1 MADKKLAQLRT
12 LFAKMPE
19 GAGKDAVAKK
29 IAKLEASQP
38 KEVVEVKEEVK
49 VETKKAKA
57 PRKPK
62 ATKSAS
68 GKEKRHVFEKEVEG
82 GKEVKVVMAT
92 SPELAKEAMQESGFE
107 FVKTITRGRSPKEGF
122 IATGKAKKT
131 KAKTPERASKATRE
145 SMAKDAGMTAE
156 KAEKVASKVASSKKR
171 GRKPMDKKA
180 FLFEMPLKTQAG
192 KVKRKVVTATSEA
205 SAIKAA
211 GKNYTLVKELEKGEN
226 PKVGVQPIEG
236 FVAPAP
242 KKRGRKPKAK
252 TLEEV
257 TEKSE
262 AIGEGIGIANK
273 EIGDQLRDLAN
284 GMILEMEEKVDSL
297 MEELKKVSRQLNEL
311 GREVF
316 YLGTEA
322 DGKKM
327 AHGGTTHEKIKI
339 SDSDMKKLHE
349 GKEVTISGVTL
360 DFGHGGQTPADV
372 MKGLNDFAMFAL
384 NFPPNFVS
392 DAFDGN
398 QHLIQKFNDLYDRV
412 GSDAVVVK
420 FYAQLD
426 GGNKRRLQEYIADVY
441 ADKMADGGRVGD
453 KDFVLDNYYVIV
465 DKDDYEEG
473 MTDQVASWNS
483 FDYGESNKSF
493 SSKSALMDF
502 IKEVI
507 DRDTSEDD
515 TKESNFDIESDEDG
529 TTINYGVLCKYDN
542 LGRGRYGNY
551 EKATREEIEQW
562 KKGDLE
568 LFNVGFTFKVKVF
581 EPRKRAEFAHGG
593 KTHRQ
598 GYDDKLDESLAIR
611 RGAGRSKQQSRKDR
625 RDESAAMERSMG
637 RRKYSSVG
645 TMDIDDR
652 MI

>member
-349 GKEVTISGVTL
+349 GKEVTIAGVTL
-360 DFGHGGQTPADV
+360 DFAPAGKKMAKGGKLEV
-372 MKGLNDFAMFAL
+372 GKNYRAMFS
-384 NFPPNFVS
+384 N
-392 DAFDGN
+392 
-398 QHLIQKFNDLYDRV
+398 KFNKRVPTDFKVVDKFKGRDDMPMVEIITENGERANVFEKDLKPLMF
-412 GSDAVVVK
+412 AK
-420 FYAQLD
+420 
-426 GGNKRRLQEYIADVY
+426 
-441 ADKMADGGRVGD
+441 GGRM
-453 KDFVLDNYYVIV
+453 K
-465 DKDDYEEG
+465 
-473 MTDQVASWNS
+473 
-483 FDYGESNKSF
+483 
-493 SSKSALMDF
+493 
-502 IKEVI
+502 
-507 DRDTSEDD
+507 
-515 TKESNFDIESDEDG
+515 
-529 TTINYGVLCKYDN
+529 
-542 LGRGRYGNY
+542 
-551 EKATREEIEQW
+551 
-562 KKGDLE
+562 
-568 LFNVGFTFKVKVF
+568 
-581 EPRKRAEFAHGG
+581 
-593 KTHRQ
+593 RQ
-598 GYDDKLDESLAIR
+598 GFDDELDESLGMR
-611 RGAGRSKQQSRKDR
+611 RGKESRMRQSMKDR
-625 RDESAAMERSMG
+625 RDESAGMEKSMG

>member
-38 KEVVEVKEEVK
+38 KEVVEVKEKVK

-68 GKEKRHVFEKEVEG
+68 GKEMRHVFEKEVEG
-82 GKEVKVVMAT
+82 GKEVKVVIAT

-131 KAKTPERASKATRE
+131 KAKAPARASKATRE

-205 SAIKAA
+205 SAMKAA

-226 PKVGVQPIEG
+226 PKVGVQPVEG

-262 AIGEGIGIANK
+262 AIGEGIAIADKAMADFGKEMAEKNMKERLIGEGIAIADK
-273 EIGDQLRDLAN
+273 LSKRVLRLDLASV
-284 GMILEMEEKVDSL
+284 MDKLQDLTFRYDLALEGAEKVVGNLQAGATHLNDLKAALKALYLDDKKMARGGMMARQEREDIKKASEAMYDHLDKVGMSLDDLGGVGRDNQGKFDWFDDSAGVGSDDKFL
-297 MEELKKVSRQLNEL
+297 YQSDATEDFTKYLKKA
-311 GREVF
+311 
-316 YLGTEA
+316 YPA
-322 DGKKM
+322 GKKM
-327 AHGGTTHEKIKI
+327 AHGGKVEQWANDENAQLGKWLMKNGVGKAILRSSTSASDLEAKIMSRGKRRGEVAGLEYDNEDVGLQWVAW
-339 SDSDMKKLHE
+339 SDLWDELMSR
-349 GKEVTISGVTL
+349 GVIN
-360 DFGHGGQTPADV
+360 
-372 MKGLNDFAMFAL
+372 K
-384 NFPPNFVS
+384 NFV
-392 DAFDGN
+392 GN
-398 QHLIQKFNDLYDRV
+398 
-412 GSDAVVVK
+412 G
-420 FYAQLD
+420 
-426 GGNKRRLQEYIADVY
+426 
-441 ADKMADGGRVGD
+441 
-453 KDFVLDNYYVIV
+453 
-465 DKDDYEEG
+465 
-473 MTDQVASWNS
+473 
-483 FDYGESNKSF
+483 
-493 SSKSALMDF
+493 
-502 IKEVI
+502 
-507 DRDTSEDD
+507 
-515 TKESNFDIESDEDG
+515 
-529 TTINYGVLCKYDN
+529 
-542 LGRGRYGNY
+542 
-551 EKATREEIEQW
+551 
-562 KKGDLE
+562 KK
-568 LFNVGFTFKVKVF
+568 
-581 EPRKRAEFAHGG
+581 
-593 KTHRQ
+593 
-598 GYDDKLDESLAIR
+598 
-611 RGAGRSKQQSRKDR
+611 
-625 RDESAAMERSMG
+625 
-637 RRKYSSVG
+637 
-645 TMDIDDR
+645 
-652 MI
+652 

>member
-68 GKEKRHVFEKEVEG
+68 GKEMRHVFEKEVEG

-131 KAKTPERASKATRE
+131 KAKAPARASKATRE

-226 PKVGVQPIEG
+226 PKVGVQPMEG

-257 TEKSE
+257 TEKAE
-262 AIGEGIGIANK
+262 AIGEGIAIADKAMADFGK
-273 EIGDQLRDLAN
+273 EMAEKNTKERFIGTSIIKLIEISSDMAQAVKELDGLRQFLDNLVSEV
-284 GMILEMEEKVDSL
+284 GGVMGEMDKL
-297 MEELKKVSRQLNEL
+297 R
-311 GREVF
+311 R
-316 YLGTEA
+316 
-322 DGKKM
+322 KM

-349 GKEVTISGVTL
+349 GKEVTIKGVTL
-360 DFGHGGQTPADV
+360 DFARGGRTSMREREDIKKASEAMYDHLDKVGMSLRAVDGSRPPSGVYRTMLGTFGWTDFDADANS
-372 MKGLNDFAMFAL
+372 KGEFLFE
-384 NFPPNFVS
+384 S
-392 DAFDGN
+392 DAIEDFTKY
-398 QHLIQKFNDLYDRV
+398 LKKAYPV
-412 GSDAVVVK
+412 GK
-420 FYAQLD
+420 
-426 GGNKRRLQEYIADVY
+426 
-441 ADKMADGGRVGD
+441 KM
-453 KDFVLDNYYVIV
+453 
-465 DKDDYEEG
+465 
-473 MTDQVASWNS
+473 
-483 FDYGESNKSF
+483 
-493 SSKSALMDF
+493 
-502 IKEVI
+502 
-507 DRDTSEDD
+507 
-515 TKESNFDIESDEDG
+515 
-529 TTINYGVLCKYDN
+529 
-542 LGRGRYGNY
+542 
-551 EKATREEIEQW
+551 
-562 KKGDLE
+562 
-568 LFNVGFTFKVKVF
+568 
-581 EPRKRAEFAHGG
+581 AHGG
-593 KTHRQ
+593 MHAQ
-598 GYDDKLDESLAIR
+598 GYDDKLDESLGMR
-611 RGAGRSKQQSRKDR
+611 KGAGRSKQQSRKDR
-625 RDESAAMERSMG
+625 RDESAGMEKSMG

>member
-131 KAKTPERASKATRE
+131 KAKTPARASKATRE

-262 AIGEGIGIANK
+262 AIGEGIA
-273 EIGDQLRDLAN
+273 IGDRYFPDADLDE
-284 GMILEMEEKVDSL
+284 ILSDLLTST
-297 MEELKKVSRQLNEL
+297 KK
-311 GREVF
+311 F
-316 YLGTEA
+316 KDAMGTAALAISKLQEFIKF
-322 DGKKM
+322 DGKGNKM
-327 AHGGTTHEKIKI
+327 A
-339 SDSDMKKLHE
+339 
-349 GKEVTISGVTL
+349 
-360 DFGHGGQTPADV
+360 HGGQTPADV

-426 GGNKRRLQEYIADVY
+426 GGNKRILQEYIADVY

-453 KDFVLDNYYVIV
+453 KDFVLDHYNVFV

-473 MTDQVASWNS
+473 MTDQVANWYSS
-483 FDYGESNKSF
+483 DYGESNKSF

-625 RDESAAMERSMG
+625 RDESAAMEKSMG

>member
-131 KAKTPERASKATRE
+131 KAKTPARASKATRE

-262 AIGEGIGIANK
+262 AIGEGIA
-273 EIGDQLRDLAN
+273 IGDRYFPDADLDE
-284 GMILEMEEKVDSL
+284 ILSDLLTST
-297 MEELKKVSRQLNEL
+297 KK
-311 GREVF
+311 F
-316 YLGTEA
+316 KDAMGTAALAISKLQEFIKF
-322 DGKKM
+322 DGKGNKM
-327 AHGGTTHEKIKI
+327 A
-339 SDSDMKKLHE
+339 
-349 GKEVTISGVTL
+349 
-360 DFGHGGQTPADV
+360 HGGQTPADV

-426 GGNKRRLQEYIADVY
+426 GGNKRILQEYIADVY

-453 KDFVLDNYYVIV
+453 KDFVLDHYNVFV

-473 MTDQVASWNS
+473 MTDQVANWYSS
-483 FDYGESNKSF
+483 DYGESNKSF

>member
-171 GRKPMDKKA
+171 GRKPMEKKA

-262 AIGEGIGIANK
+262 AIGEGIA
-273 EIGDQLRDLAN
+273 IGDRYFPDANLDEILSDL
-284 GMILEMEEKVDSL
+284 LTST
-297 MEELKKVSRQLNEL
+297 KKFEDAM
-311 GREVF
+311 
-316 YLGTEA
+316 GTAALAISKLQEFIKF
-322 DGKKM
+322 DGKGNKM
-327 AHGGTTHEKIKI
+327 AHGGQTT
-339 SDSDMKKLHE
+339 
-349 GKEVTISGVTL
+349 
-360 DFGHGGQTPADV
+360 ADV

>member
-131 KAKTPERASKATRE
+131 KAKTPARASKATRE

-262 AIGEGIGIANK
+262 AIGEGIA
-273 EIGDQLRDLAN
+273 IGDRYFPDADLDE
-284 GMILEMEEKVDSL
+284 ILSDLLTST
-297 MEELKKVSRQLNEL
+297 KK
-311 GREVF
+311 F
-316 YLGTEA
+316 KDAMGTAALAISKLQEFIKF
-322 DGKKM
+322 DGKGNKM
-327 AHGGTTHEKIKI
+327 A
-339 SDSDMKKLHE
+339 
-349 GKEVTISGVTL
+349 
-360 DFGHGGQTPADV
+360 HGGQTPADV

-426 GGNKRRLQEYIADVY
+426 GGNKRILQEYIADVY

-453 KDFVLDNYYVIV
+453 KDFVLDHYNVFV

-473 MTDQVASWNS
+473 MTDQVANWYSS
-483 FDYGESNKSF
+483 DYGESNKNF

>member
-68 GKEKRHVFEKEVEG
+68 GKEMRHVFEKEVEG

-131 KAKTPERASKATRE
+131 KAKAPARASKATRE

-226 PKVGVQPIEG
+226 PKVGVQPMEG

-257 TEKSE
+257 TEKAE
-262 AIGEGIGIANK
+262 AIGEGIAIADRYYPDADLDTILSELLALQK
-273 EIGDQLRDLAN
+273 EVRDVSSRAALVYAKLKDFVKFEGKGKKTGD
-284 GMILEMEEKVDSL
+284 
-297 MEELKKVSRQLNEL
+297 
-311 GREVF
+311 
-316 YLGTEA
+316 
-322 DGKKM
+322 KKM

-360 DFGHGGQTPADV
+360 DFA
-372 MKGLNDFAMFAL
+372 
-384 NFPPNFVS
+384 
-392 DAFDGN
+392 
-398 QHLIQKFNDLYDRV
+398 R
-412 GSDAVVVK
+412 
-420 FYAQLD
+420 
-426 GGNKRRLQEYIADVY
+426 
-441 ADKMADGGRVGD
+441 GGRVSMQEKEDIKKASEAMNDHLD
-453 KDFVLDNYYVIV
+453 KV
-465 DKDDYEEG
+465 G
-473 MTDQVASWNS
+473 MSLRA
-483 FDYGESNKSF
+483 FDESRPPS
-493 SSKSALMDF
+493 
-502 IKEVI
+502 
-507 DRDTSEDD
+507 
-515 TKESNFDIESDEDG
+515 
-529 TTINYGVLCKYDN
+529 GVYRSLI
-542 LGRGRYGNY
+542 GRYGWTDFDANVNSKEEFLFESDAIEDFTKY
-551 EKATREEIEQW
+551 LKKAYPVG
-562 KKGDLE
+562 KKM
-568 LFNVGFTFKVKVF
+568 
-581 EPRKRAEFAHGG
+581 AHGG
-593 KTHRQ
+593 MHRQ
-598 GYDDKLDESLAIR
+598 GYDDKLDESLAMR

-625 RDESAAMERSMG
+625 RDESAGMEKSMG

>member
-262 AIGEGIGIANK
+262 AIGEGIA
-273 EIGDQLRDLAN
+273 IGDRYFPDANLDEILSDL
-284 GMILEMEEKVDSL
+284 LTST
-297 MEELKKVSRQLNEL
+297 KKFEDAM
-311 GREVF
+311 
-316 YLGTEA
+316 GTAALAISKLQEFIKF
-322 DGKKM
+322 DGKGNKM
-327 AHGGTTHEKIKI
+327 AHGGQTT
-339 SDSDMKKLHE
+339 
-349 GKEVTISGVTL
+349 
-360 DFGHGGQTPADV
+360 ADV